1 MKEFNYTINGTAYK
15 VLVRKSDASTVEL
28 EVNGTPFVVEIES
41 KEKKKISS
49 IKRPSIGHEVLTPQ
63 SVAPATLVT
72 RPASAANISVTA
84 PLPGSILEMKC
95 KVGDEVKKG
104 QTLLVLEA
112 MKMENN
118 IVATHDGKVAEVL
131 VNKGDVVGEGAAL
144 VVIA

>member
-15 VLVRKSDASTVEL
+15 VLVRKSDARTVEL

-63 SVAPATLVT
+63 SVAPTLVT
-72 RPASAANISVTA
+72 RPTSAERFTVTA

-95 KVGDEVKKG
+95 QVGDEVKKG

-118 IVATHDGKVAEVL
+118 IAATHDGKVVEIL
-131 VNKGDVVGEGAAL
+131 VNKGDTVSDGAAL
-144 VVIA
+144 VVIS

>member
-1 MKEFNYTINGTAYK
+1 MKEFNYKINGTAYK

-49 IKRPSIGHEVLTPQ
+49 IKRPSIGHEVLTPKT
-63 SVAPATLVT
+63 ATPTSLVK
-72 RPASAANISVTA
+72 RPAASEKFSVTA
-84 PLPGSILEMKC
+84 PLPGSILEMNC

-118 IVATHDGKVAEVL
+118 IAATHDGKVVEIL
-131 VNKGDVVGEGAAL
+131 VNKGDTVGEGAAL
-144 VVIA
+144 VVIS

>member
-63 SVAPATLVT
+63 SVAPTPLVT
-72 RPASAANISVTA
+72 RPTASEKFNVTA
-84 PLPGSILEMKC
+84 PLPGNVMEMKC
-95 KVGDEVKKG
+95 QVGDEVKKG

-118 IVATHDGKVAEVL
+118 IAATHDGKVVEIL
-131 VNKGDVVGEGAAL
+131 VNKGDVVGEGATL